1 MRGSTLTT
9 PEVNMFESSKQTTP
23 LLRPKVW
30 ALTLLLATLT
40 PAVAF
45 AEGEALSQEHGN
57 LLWTLIA
64 AILVMFMQPGFA
76 LVEMGFSRAKNAG
89 NILMKNLLD
98 FSAGVPVFFLVG
110 FGIMFGQDI
119 AGFIGTSGFALSG
132 VDPTTAGGQW
142 DLTFLFFQSVFA
154 ATAATIISGGIAERT
169 KFSAYIIVSV
179 AVTALIY
186 PISGHWAWG
195 SLWGG
200 DELGAGWLEAM
211 GFIDFAGSTV
221 VHSVGGW
228 MALAGAIVV
237 GPRLG
242 KYSADGKAKAI
253 PGHNIPLAGLGV
265 FILWFGWFG
274 FNPGSTTTA
283 DGTIGYIAVNTAMAA
298 CTGALGA
305 MIFAWIKHGKPD
317 TSMSL
322 NGALAGL
329 VAITAGCYEVS
340 PVGALIIGLLAGI
353 LVIISIEFI
362 DQVLKIDDPVGA
374 SSVHGVC
381 GVFGTIA
388 VGFFAAPGYG
398 DNAGIF
404 YGGGTEILVT
414 QIIGAAAVFAW
425 AFGAGLALFT
435 ILKLTIGVRVSQ
447 EEELKGLDITEHGME
462 SYNGFQIFTNE

>member
-1 MRGSTLTT
+1 MRVSTLTT
-9 PEVNMFESSKQTTP
+9 PEVNMFESAKQTTA

-110 FGIMFGQDI
+110 FGIMFGQDV
-119 AGFIGTSGFALSG
+119 AGLFGSSGFALSG

-186 PISGHWAWG
+186 PISGHWAWA

-274 FNPGSTTTA
+274 FNPGSTTTV

-398 DNAGIF
+398 DNAGLF
-404 YGGGTEILVT
+404 YGGGTEIIVT
-414 QIIGAAAVFAW
+414 QIIGAAAVSAW

-435 ILKLTIGVRVSQ
+435 IIKVTIGVRASQ

>member
-1 MRGSTLTT
+1 
-9 PEVNMFESSKQTTP
+9 MFESTKQTTA

-110 FGIMFGQDI
+110 FGIMFGQDV
-119 AGFIGTSGFALSG
+119 AGLFGSSGFALSG

-200 DELGAGWLEAM
+200 DELGAG
-211 GFIDFAGSTV
+211 
-221 VHSVGGW
+221 
-228 MALAGAIVV
+228 
-237 GPRLG
+237 
-242 KYSADGKAKAI
+242 
-253 PGHNIPLAGLGV
+253 
-265 FILWFGWFG
+265 
-274 FNPGSTTTA
+274 
-283 DGTIGYIAVNTAMAA
+283 
-298 CTGALGA
+298 
-305 MIFAWIKHGKPD
+305 
-317 TSMSL
+317 
-322 NGALAGL
+322 
-329 VAITAGCYEVS
+329 
-340 PVGALIIGLLAGI
+340 
-353 LVIISIEFI
+353 
-362 DQVLKIDDPVGA
+362 
-374 SSVHGVC
+374 
-381 GVFGTIA
+381 
-388 VGFFAAPGYG
+388 
-398 DNAGIF
+398 
-404 YGGGTEILVT
+404 
-414 QIIGAAAVFAW
+414 
-425 AFGAGLALFT
+425 
-435 ILKLTIGVRVSQ
+435 
-447 EEELKGLDITEHGME
+447 
-462 SYNGFQIFTNE
+462 

>member
-1 MRGSTLTT
+1 
-9 PEVNMFESSKQTTP
+9 MFESTKQTTA

-110 FGIMFGQDI
+110 FGIMFGQDV
-119 AGFIGTSGFALSG
+119 AGLFGSSGFALSG

-274 FNPGSTTTA
+274 FNAGSTTTV

-398 DNAGIF
+398 DNAGLF
-404 YGGGTEILVT
+404 YGGGTEIIVT
-414 QIIGAAAVFAW
+414 QIIGAAAVSAW
-425 AFGAGLALFT
+425 ALGAGLALFT
-435 ILKLTIGVRVSQ
+435 IIKLTIGVRVSQ